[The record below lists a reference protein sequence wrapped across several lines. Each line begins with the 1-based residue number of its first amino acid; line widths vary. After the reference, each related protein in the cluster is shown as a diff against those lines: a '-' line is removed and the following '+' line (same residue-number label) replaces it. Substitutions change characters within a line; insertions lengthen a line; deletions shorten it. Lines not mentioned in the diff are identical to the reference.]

1 MTKYPCDS
9 LAGALP
15 RALVM
20 LAALALAPAA
30 AWAEPAKGTVAQSAR
45 SATIKHAW
53 LVSGPDAVEPKMII
67 RRLVLSATDIGAKL
81 AACAKMSCTSGL
93 VEEGMTV
100 DLDAGPRLNYWVAL
114 NGQMVQYSGT
124 EPPASLVTTANDAK
138 RLTGK
143 LRIDRSGSGGPK
155 IDVEFD
161 APMLKT
167 FTTR

>member
-1 MTKYPCDS
+1 MSDPLMHNLT
-9 LAGALP
+9 GALP

-20 LAALALAPAA
+20 FAILAFVPAVAL
-30 AWAEPAKGTVAQSAR
+30 AEPAKGSVTQSAR
-45 SATIKHAW
+45 TATIKHAW
-53 LVSGPDAVEPKMII
+53 LVSGPDAVEPKMVI
-67 RRLVLSATDIGAKL
+67 RRVVLSATDIGAKL
-81 AACAKMSCTSGL
+81 AACKKMSCTSGS

-124 EPPASLVTTANDAK
+124 EPPASLVTTANDGK
-138 RLTGK
+138 RVTGK

-167 FTTR
+167 FTTP